1 MVSRA
6 VSDAYTW
13 SSGGG
18 HQGVRFF
25 TMAWWCGTQT
35 GDAGDPAAAY
45 AAHLAAVRDRLPP
58 DLLATE
64 EAVSLHDTRLR
75 ELRLLPVEGRL
86 SLGLDSYAGD
96 ERFTL
101 TYTAVERF
109 ESAADPEVGLG
120 GPAGYGDL
128 GYCEVEALPD
138 GRFEHRLLFSTGI
151 ELAVVFRGFRLQRSK
166 HAEPGALPDPA
177 CRIS

>member
-1 MVSRA
+1 M
-6 VSDAYTW
+6 
-13 SSGGG
+13 
-18 HQGVRFF
+18 
-25 TMAWWCGTQT
+25 
-35 GDAGDPAAAY
+35 AAY

-75 ELRLLPVEGRL
+75 ELRLLPVEGTL

-96 ERFTL
+96 ERLTL

-109 ESAADPEVGLG
+109 ESAADPQVGLG

-138 GRFEHRLLFSTGI
+138 GGSSTGCCSSP
-151 ELAVVFRGFRLQRSK
+151 ASNWPWCSGGSGSSGPSTPNQ
-166 HAEPGALPDPA
+166 ALHLTRPVASVSVSP
-177 CRIS
+177 C